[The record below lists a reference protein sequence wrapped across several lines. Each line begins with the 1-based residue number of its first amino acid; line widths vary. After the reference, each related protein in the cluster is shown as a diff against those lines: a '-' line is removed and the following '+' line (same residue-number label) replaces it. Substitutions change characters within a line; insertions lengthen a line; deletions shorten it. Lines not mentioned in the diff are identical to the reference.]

1 MGEVLGMEEILR
13 EFYAREGAID
23 VYYFSWRVGIL
34 SGVYLCDVDGNP
46 FEEHK
51 YDLVVGDEIEGQED
65 ITFKNQVEI
74 CKYFKE
80 LCIKIGFVW
89 KGKYVDTFFDDDYNY
104 LGGY

>member
-51 YDLVVGDEIEGQED
+51 YDLVVGDRVGSNPP
-65 ITFKNQVEI
+65 FKSRVEI
-74 CKYFKE
+74 RKYFKE

-89 KGKYVDTFFDDDYNY
+89 KGKYVDTFFDDDLNY
-104 LGGY
+104 LGRD